1 MYCRNCGVEIN
12 DNQEICIKCGVT
24 VGKGNSFCSNCGNT
38 LPTEAEYC
46 MNCGV
51 AVKPEK
57 ASRNNT
63 STEYLGG
70 QDKITIALI
79 CFFVGG
85 IGIHNFILGEKNKGV
100 MKIVF
105 AFIFGISSIL
115 ALIEF
120 IKILTDKYEI
130 DQNKYF

>member
-1 MYCRNCGVEIN
+1 
-12 DNQEICIKCGVT
+12 
-24 VGKGNSFCSNCGNT
+24 
-38 LPTEAEYC
+38 